1 MRKTFLRLLIGVLSV
16 LLTAS
21 VFGACGTVSAKN
33 FTVNVAQCE
42 NGTLTADKPTA
53 TFGEVVTLTATPSE
67 GYSLEGIY
75 LNGELLSG
83 NSFKMPAS
91 EVTVS
96 AVFSVATYQITV
108 ANCENGTLTADK
120 ESAIMGE
127 VVTLT
132 ATPSE
137 GYILEGIYLNGELL
151 SGNSFEMP
159 ASDITVSAV
168 FSKIVYQITIVNC
181 ENGTLT
187 ADKST
192 AADGEIVTLTATPSE
207 GYSLEGIYLNG
218 ELLSGN
224 SFEMPASAV
233 TVSAVFSVATYQ
245 ITIADCKNGTL
256 TADKSTANVGE
267 VVTLTAT
274 PATHYKLSVI
284 TVNGKA
290 IDGNSFTMTAEDVE
304 VNAEFVEIFAK
315 GENIGYTNGLIS
327 TSGVDVSLDSG
338 GNPTYRING
347 SGEQYAY
354 YNDVYAQKLYHKVE
368 INVEKVLN
376 NDAYPKF
383 GIILES
389 NGQRVAFYVAMTP
402 QLTASAVGR
411 VYYRDDVYVW
421 SEESLVDVGEMK
433 FSGSDYITL
442 AIARDEADLYLYVN
456 DSLVL
461 CEKNCDFL
469 VGNNTALAE
478 FSFNTVINARGYT
491 VLTADQA
498 NETIE
503 QARADYMRL
512 NGETYGSSENYKSS
526 AGVDMS
532 NDRGSNPYVSF
543 NGKAS
548 PQYAYLQSINETN
561 LYYEADFNIVA
572 VHNDPYPKFGLFA
585 QIEEKTMFFYVDM
598 KPELTASSVG
608 VVYVRKGAW
617 DWNNARSTK
626 VSNMAFSGEDSVKL
640 AIMRDGTDII
650 FLVNGAFALM
660 VPECELADNPSVF
673 GAFAFNTEMTVSNT
687 TLDQSAE
694 KALEIR
700 KLIPRVGMSANGVG
714 YCLED
719 YIYDYDTNTITLSHA
734 NSTTRAIAT
743 LYENGMPILTDAY
756 VVEGTLRIY
765 NTKTSGGAA
774 SKVELQVGKNTSN
787 FLKFLIYRYGETN
800 NSLYIEGTNQ
810 QGGGNIPLTRIKNNV
825 FPGGTDWTV
834 DYKVIFDHG
843 TVYFILD
850 DEVQYIYET
859 GWNNAGYSFGVLQ
872 YADTVWTNIKAT
884 FGSGVADAVAQ
895 YKDEYLVYKNATEN
909 GDDFIL
915 ASGNESELSSASFY
929 RAGANLIINNPSK
942 TSSASAYLKNANGI
956 VAEYRLSLS
965 KDNKWMIERIVNGES
980 AVIVAPEN
988 KTYGWMDF
996 EVALSSERA
1005 VFMLN
1010 GRVYDTLSGN
1020 FESVEL
1026 SVGAKNC
1033 SVTVHNAY
1041 AQQFESSS
1049 EAENYID
1056 SVPVY
1061 LLYSSYS
1068 SRINSLY
1075 KEYITEGEIEKG
1087 GVLILGS
1094 STMDFWDNWAT
1105 DLSLTDKITG
1115 YNVGIG
1121 GTTSEDWLTAYDKL
1135 VKPFYPSCVL
1145 IFVGGNDINVN
1156 GARGIDTA
1164 HRVQEL
1170 IERIHADFPAASIYY
1185 IYSLPTP
1192 NSYANGK
1199 FTKEEFSILVNT
1211 LKAYCDSKDY
1221 VVGVDVAPALTDEN
1235 GNPIDSLF
1243 RDDKIHMTLEGYA
1256 LWTNYLLGVIEFP
1269 ENLGKW
1275 FIESEVEGFES
1286 HYATFNS
1293 VVEIDF
1299 SSSQHAGK
1307 EGLTVNVTDEEGNQV
1322 AVIRNGDVFSFVM
1335 PLSNVTV
1342 TYFVSEK
1349 YTNEIVADSGVLING
1364 VYTSKNIQATQLL
1377 VPEHYANQS
1386 LAECYPVELNDNAY
1400 VYGFAVS
1407 SDGGVS
1413 FGSIITDPAEIMLN
1427 EGDVLKV
1434 CFVLMGSAAS
1444 GNSNFNVSNFDGLTG
1459 TIVLGS
1465 DDNLSSNRYW
1475 GSIYQNG
1482 SSYRGNNY
1490 TLSFRMEMS
1499 KPSATRNYVAEI
1511 QVSNMPAKDVYR
1523 GRKVFLRFENNATV
1537 LKRQFTETLTSGYN
1551 AGWTKTNTA
1560 IKVSSTAVLSI
1571 TVDVVIVVTPKGFT
1585 ITVTNAN
1592 NSSQVYTEEYVHSD
1606 TKYAWENVGVSLAS
1620 VQIGK
1625 VVVTDV
1631 KFTKNA

>member
-1 MRKTFLRLLIGVLSV
+1 MRKTFLKLLIGVLSV

-21 VFGACGTVSAKN
+21 VFGACGRVSAKN

-53 TFGEVVTLTATPSE
+53 TFGEVVTLTAIPSE

-137 GYILEGIYLNGELL
+137 GY
-151 SGNSFEMP
+151 
-159 ASDITVSAV
+159 
-168 FSKIVYQITIVNC
+168 
-181 ENGTLT
+181 
-187 ADKST
+187 
-192 AADGEIVTLTATPSE
+192 
-207 GYSLEGIYLNG
+207 SLEGIYLNG
-218 ELLSGN
+218 ELLSSN
-224 SFEMPASAV
+224 SFEMPASTV
-233 TVSAVFSVATYQ
+233 TVSAIFSKTTYQ
-245 ITIADCKNGTL
+245 ITIADCENGTL

-383 GIILES
+383 GIILEA

-442 AIARDEADLYLYVN
+442 AIVRDEADLYLYVN

-461 CEKNCDFL
+461 CEKNCEFL

-478 FSFNTVINARGYT
+478 FSFNTVINAKGYT

-598 KPELTASSVG
+598 KPALTASSVG

-743 LYENGMPILTDAY
+743 LYENGMPIFTDAY

-774 SKVELQVGKNTSN
+774 SKVELQVGKNTAN

-850 DEVQYIYET
+850 GEVQYIYET

-872 YADTVWTNIKAT
+872 YADTMWTNTKAT
-884 FGSGVADAVAQ
+884 LGADIADSVAQ

-929 RAGANLIINNPSK
+929 RAGANLIINNPSA
-942 TSSASAYLKNANGI
+942 TSSASAYLKNASGI
-956 VAEYRLSLS
+956 VVEYRLSLL
-965 KDNKWMIERIVNGES
+965 DNKWMIERIVNGES

-996 EVALSSERA
+996 EVALSSEKA

-1041 AQQFESSS
+1041 SKQFSTSA
-1049 EAENYID
+1049 EAEDYID

-1061 LLYSSYS
+1061 LFYSSYS

-1135 VKPFYPSCVL
+1135 VKPFDPSCVL

-1299 SSSQHAGK
+1299 SSSEHAGK

-1386 LAECYPVELNDNAY
+1386 LAECYPAELNDNAY

-1407 SDGGVS
+1407 LDGGVS

-1465 DDNLSSNRYW
+1465 DDNVSTNRYW

-1571 TVDVVIVVTPKGFT
+1571 TVDVIIVVTPKGFT

-1592 NSSQVYTEEYVHSD
+1592 DASQVYSEEYVHSD
-1606 TKYAWENVGVSLAS
+1606 ANYAWDNVGVSLAS

-1631 KFTKNA
+1631 KFAKNA